1 MGISRRRPDI
11 VVLLALAAILAGA
24 AGGALGQPDVS
35 PTVYLL
41 HVSGTIDEGLAVY
54 IQRAVQEAEGAGAE
68 AILIEID
75 TFGGRVDSAT
85 DIRDALLHTPVPVI
99 AYVPDRAWSAGALIA
114 LAADHIAMAPG
125 ASMGAAEPRP
135 ADEKT
140 VSAVRSEF
148 EATAQAHGRDPL
160 VAAAMVDQRIAIDG
174 LVAAGE
180 ILTLTARQAEELGF
194 IDLVADSRGEA
205 LAYFGLAGARLQ
217 ETEPNWAERLA
228 RFLSEPTVSSILLTL
243 GFLGLLTEITTPGWG
258 VPGTAGLIALALFFG
273 ARMLTGL
280 AGLEVV
286 LLFILGVGL
295 LLLEILVIP
304 GFGIAGVLG
313 IVAVLAS
320 LFLSFPDIWSAL
332 AAVGFAAALTLAGAV
347 FILRRVPR
355 SGIWR
360 KLSLETS
367 LEHPGFEQD
376 DPDDPVIKV
385 GARGRALSPLRPAGT
400 IQVGEF
406 RIDAVSDGAF
416 IPPGA
421 PVEIVHIVGNRVTV
435 KSVPEDANA
444 EPPGSR

>member
-1 MGISRRRPDI
+1 M
-11 VVLLALAAILAGA
+11 
-24 AGGALGQPDVS
+24 
-35 PTVYLL
+35 
-41 HVSGTIDEGLAVY
+41 
-54 IQRAVQEAEGAGAE
+54 
-68 AILIEID
+68 
-75 TFGGRVDSAT
+75 
-85 DIRDALLHTPVPVI
+85 
-99 AYVPDRAWSAGALIA
+99 
-114 LAADHIAMAPG
+114 
-125 ASMGAAEPRP
+125 
-135 ADEKT
+135 
-140 VSAVRSEF
+140 
-148 EATAQAHGRDPL
+148 
-160 VAAAMVDQRIAIDG
+160 
-174 LVAAGE
+174 
-180 ILTLTARQAEELGF
+180 
-194 IDLVADSRGEA
+194 
-205 LAYFGLAGARLQ
+205 Q

-435 KSVPEDANA
+435 KSVPEDADA